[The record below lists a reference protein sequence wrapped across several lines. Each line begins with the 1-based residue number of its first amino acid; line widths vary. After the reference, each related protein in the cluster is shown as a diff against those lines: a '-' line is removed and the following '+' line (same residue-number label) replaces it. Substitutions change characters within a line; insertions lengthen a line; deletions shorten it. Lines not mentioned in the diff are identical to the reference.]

1 MRPESCG
8 KDSSWRSPLKSEPEG
23 ASVTIVPQ
31 AWGLLDQGRSQ
42 WELWVAGP
50 ARGWSACP
58 RARGAVGTGPEGLV
72 GNPAGRPGLL
82 CRLWFPFLRKPSFG
96 EDMFAPSERT
106 PASRTCRG
114 RPGRARRLALGED
127 RGRVPAAPCPS
138 RTEGAGCMPSCW
150 RTSGAGRRALTPAGV
165 CSPRARRCSEQRAHG
180 DAQAREP
187 FAREGSGVPRGWGRA
202 RCVPAHTHFVEVGK
216 YLSPARLASTT
227 QRIVTKF
234 DFVGTRALKAW
245 SVLAPAK
252 MLCP

>member
-1 MRPESCG
+1 M
-8 KDSSWRSPLKSEPEG
+8 KSEPEG

-42 WELWVAGP
+42 WELWVASP

-72 GNPAGRPGLL
+72 GNPAGCPGLL
-82 CRLWFPFLRKPSFG
+82 CHLWFPFLRKPSFG

-165 CSPRARRCSEQRAHG
+165 CSPRARA
-180 DAQAREP
+180 A
-187 FAREGSGVPRGWGRA
+187 VN
-202 RCVPAHTHFVEVGK
+202 
-216 YLSPARLASTT
+216 
-227 QRIVTKF
+227 
-234 DFVGTRALKAW
+234 
-245 SVLAPAK
+245 SVLTGMPRPASPSLGRGAGFRGVGD
-252 MLCP
+252 MPGVCRPTRISWR